1 MSGRIEVWEVFS
13 YLLPPTSYLLK
24 RELWQKKLK
33 RWQLQQLPAKS

>member
-24 RELWQKKLK
+24 RDVNRITKKD
-33 RWQLQQLPAKS
+33 RAKK